1 MAYNTKK
8 GSQHTGDIQFE
19 GDPDE
24 TQIDFENDSI
34 KLKTGGFDRLEVNNN
49 HVSASVN
56 LSASAFYG
64 DGSTLSGV
72 APASAMSS
80 FIVSGNSGPVQTISD
95 GNTLNISGG
104 TGINA
109 ITSETDK
116 ITVSIANT
124 AVSAG
129 SYTYSSITVDSQ
141 GRLTAASNG
150 SEPAVNTFNG
160 YAENRV
166 ITAGETEGE
175 IDGEANLTFNGTTLN
190 LQGTGSI
197 TGSLEISGSGQSLI
211 RLHTSDSDTLKEI
224 VFLKD
229 GNPAAAIQINDA
241 EHLFIENENTKD
253 IILRANNQNAL
264 RVIGS
269 QRRVLVGNVSRTAAN
284 AQLDVEGNAIISGS
298 LTATGIVT
306 AQSDLSGTAG
316 VHITGSDPHI
326 TIGARRGSA
335 PNPIML
341 NVIPADGDGNNKIL
355 CLFQRT
361 EASGQRTVLAATGS
375 GQVAVGGSHL
385 GGVFNVS
392 GSEAETLVSIK
403 SDTLDPVFSIEG
415 DGDMHLSGNIT
426 IKGNP
431 NTDDAPMIHFSSSI
445 NDDVKAH
452 IGINN
457 AGNILIQNN
466 TNNKHIVFKAKD
478 NSVIKEGLRLDGA
491 VPEVVVNQ
499 TPSSLVNFR
508 VESENNDHMLYVTGS
523 DQVGIGVSDP
533 APEVTLDISGSAIR
547 LRNSST
553 PASAGSPGSQGE
565 IRWDANYIY
574 ICISTD
580 TWKRVAI
587 STW

>member
-19 GDPDE
+19 GDPDD

-34 KLKTGGFDRLEVNNN
+34 KLKTGGLDRLEVNNN

-64 DGSTLSGV
+64 DGSTLSGI

-104 TGINA
+104 TGIDA
-109 ITSETDK
+109 ITSEADK

-129 SYTYSSITVDSQ
+129 SYTYSSITVDPQ

-150 SEPAVNTFNG
+150 TAPAV
-160 YAENRV
+160 
-166 ITAGETEGE
+166 
-175 IDGEANLTFNGTTLN
+175 GTYNNASLN
-190 LQGTGSI
+190 
-197 TGSLEISGSGQSLI
+197 
-211 RLHTSDSDTLKEI
+211 
-224 VFLKD
+224 
-229 GNPAAAIQINDA
+229 
-241 EHLFIENENTKD
+241 
-253 IILRANNQNAL
+253 
-264 RVIGS
+264 
-269 QRRVLVGNVSRTAAN
+269 RVLVGTATATTIAGAPN
-284 AQLDVEGNAIISGS
+284 LTFDGATLSVTGDISGS
-298 LTATGIVT
+298 NGGI
-306 AQSDLSGTAG
+306 
-316 VHITGSDPHI
+316 HITGSDPHI

-431 NTDDAPMIHFSSSI
+431 NTDEAPMIHFSSSI

-478 NSVIKEGLRLDGA
+478 SSVIKEGLRLDGA

-508 VESENNDHMLYVTGS
+508 VESENNAHMLYVTGS

-553 PASAGSPGSQGE
+553 PVNAGSPGSQGE

>member
-19 GDPDE
+19 GDPDD

-34 KLKTGGFDRLEVNNN
+34 KLKTGGLDRLEVNNN

-64 DGSTLSGV
+64 DGSTLSGI

-95 GNTLNISGG
+95 ANTLNISGG

-116 ITVSIANT
+116 ITISIANT

-150 SEPAVNTFNG
+150 SAPLVTAYNG

-166 ITAGETEGE
+166 LTAGDSSGE
-175 IDGEANLTFNGTTLN
+175 IDAEANLTFNGATLN

-229 GNPAAAIQINDA
+229 GVAAAAVQINSS

-264 RVIGS
+264 RIIGS
-269 QRRVLVGNVSRTAAN
+269 QRKVIVGNVSRTAAN
-284 AQLDVEGNAIISGS
+284 AELDVEGDAIISGS
-298 LTATGIVT
+298 LTATGIIT

-326 TIGARRGSA
+326 AIGARRGSA
-335 PNPIML
+335 TNPIML
-341 NVIPADGDGNNKIL
+341 NVAPADGDGNNKIL
-355 CLFQRT
+355 CLFSRT
-361 EASGQRTVLAATGS
+361 EGSGKRTVLAATGS
-375 GQVAVGGSHL
+375 GQVAVGGSHFL
-385 GGVFNVS
+385 HG
-392 GSEAETLVSIK
+392 
-403 SDTLDPVFSIEG
+403 
-415 DGDMHLSGNIT
+415 
-426 IKGNP
+426 
-431 NTDDAPMIHFSSSI
+431 
-445 NDDVKAH
+445 
-452 IGINN
+452 
-457 AGNILIQNN
+457 
-466 TNNKHIVFKAKD
+466 
-478 NSVIKEGLRLDGA
+478 R
-491 VPEVVVNQ
+491 
-499 TPSSLVNFR
+499 
-508 VESENNDHMLYVTGS
+508 
-523 DQVGIGVSDP
+523 
-533 APEVTLDISGSAIR
+533 
-547 LRNSST
+547 
-553 PASAGSPGSQGE
+553 QG
-565 IRWDANYIY
+565 W
-574 ICISTD
+574 
-580 TWKRVAI
+580 
-587 STW
+587 